1 MLRTGARGLSTT
13 ACGGFSIPCTVDAVE
28 LLTHGQVLARFGH
41 ALSDPTRSR
50 LLLALREAPG
60 YPAELA
66 ELLNVSR
73 QSLSNHLACLRG
85 CGLVVAV
92 PEGRRMRYELA
103 DPRLAHALADLL
115 GVVLA
120 VDPGACRSAAEECW

>member
-1 MLRTGARGLSTT
+1 MQILTYGA
-13 ACGGFSIPCTVDAVE
+13 
-28 LLTHGQVLARFGH
+28 VLARFGW

-50 LLLALREAPG
+50 VLLELRDAPA

-66 ELLNVSR
+66 DLLGVSR
-73 QSLSNHLACLRG
+73 QALSNHLTCLRG

-92 PEGRRMRYELA
+92 PEGRRVRYELA
-103 DPRLAHALADLL
+103 DDRLRHALTDLL

-120 VDPGACRSAAEECW
+120 VDPEHCAAAAAAGDGAPGGCC

>member
-1 MLRTGARGLSTT
+1 M
-13 ACGGFSIPCTVDAVE
+13 PVAV
-28 LLTHGQVLARFGH
+28 HADVLARFGH
-41 ALSDPTRSR
+41 ALSDPTRAEV
-50 LLLALREAPG
+50 LLALGQAPA

-66 ELLNVSR
+66 DLLGASR
-73 QSLSNHLACLRG
+73 QSVSNHLACLRG

-103 DPRLAHALADLL
+103 DRRLGHALADLL

-120 VDPGACRSAAEECW
+120 VDPQHCAAAQARGCC